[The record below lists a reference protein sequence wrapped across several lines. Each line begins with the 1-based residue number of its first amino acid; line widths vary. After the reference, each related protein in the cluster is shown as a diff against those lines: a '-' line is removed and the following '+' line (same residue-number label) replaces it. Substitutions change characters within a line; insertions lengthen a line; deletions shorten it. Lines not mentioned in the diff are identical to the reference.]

1 MKPTLTTTV
10 LAVSIVSVV
19 AGADETPSAPLL
31 DAARL
36 AGVEASPLVF
46 DREKAPEPDAAPGG
60 RISGKS
66 LVLATAIASVA
77 AVTVAWLLRPRSQC
91 VPGDGVTF
99 DLARAFSRRN
109 RYPAPTP
116 APVPPPPPS
125 PEGVAPPPPPPPL
138 PRPVPAPAPLPDF
151 GLCVARDSLR

>member
-1 MKPTLTTTV
+1 MKRIFPTTV
-10 LAVSIVSVV
+10 LAVGVVSVA

-46 DREKAPEPDAAPGG
+46 ESETAPEPDAAPGG
-60 RISGKS
+60 GISGKS

-77 AVTVAWLLRPRSQC
+77 AVTVAWLLRPRSEC
-91 VPGDGVTF
+91 VPGDGVTYDF
-99 DLARAFSRRN
+99 ARALSWGN

-116 APVPPPPPS
+116 TPVPPPTPTPGVTPP
-125 PEGVAPPPPPPPL
+125 PLPPPLPAPPPPPL
-138 PRPVPAPAPLPDF
+138 PDF
-151 GLCVARDSLR
+151 GFCVARSSLR

>member
-1 MKPTLTTTV
+1 MKRILTTTV
-10 LAVSIVSVV
+10 LVVSVASV
-19 AGADETPSAPLL
+19 AAGADEPTSAPLL

-46 DREKAPEPDAAPGG
+46 DRGKAPEPDAAAGG
-60 RISGKS
+60 GISGKS

-91 VPGDGVTF
+91 VPGDGVAF

-116 APVPPPPPS
+116 APVPPPPPT
-125 PEGVAPPPPPPPL
+125 PEGVAPPPPPPL
-138 PRPVPAPAPLPDF
+138 PRPVPTPPPLPDF

>member
-1 MKPTLTTTV
+1 MKRIFATTV
-10 LAVSIVSVV
+10 LAVSVVSVA

-31 DAARL
+31 DAARR

-77 AVTVAWLLRPRSQC
+77 AVTVAWLLRPRSEC
-91 VPGDGVTF
+91 VPRDGVTY
-99 DLARAFSRRN
+99 DLARAFSRTS

-116 APVPPPPPS
+116 TPVPPPTPTP
-125 PEGVAPPPPPPPL
+125 GVPPPPPPPPL
-138 PRPVPAPAPLPDF
+138 PAPPPPPLPDF